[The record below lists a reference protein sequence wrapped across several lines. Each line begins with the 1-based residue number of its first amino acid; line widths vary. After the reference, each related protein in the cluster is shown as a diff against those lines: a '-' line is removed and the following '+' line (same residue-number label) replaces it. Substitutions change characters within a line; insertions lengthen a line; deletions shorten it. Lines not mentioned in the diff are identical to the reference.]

1 MSKELYTL
9 KKYVRALKS
18 LRIFFAK
25 VLEVVGNPV
34 RLCALK

>member
-9 KKYVRALKS
+9 KKICAGVEIPYNFLS
-18 LRIFFAK
+18 K